1 MIRIKFFN
9 LINNSCFLSKFGVL
23 MGAFLAPILVIV
35 VLNVIIFIC
44 VVIVVIRHAR
54 DKAARTKRPISN
66 KSILRLMI
74 SMSGVLFLF
83 GITWVF
89 FVLTFSVAGLRET
102 FQLLFT
108 VFNSLQGFFV
118 FAFILFTEGFSYW
131 KTFLTC
137 ETCKSK
143 IVQSSL
149 EKKQC
154 NTDPLATAP
163 PTEDRRNDSEVSQI
177 NLTDKSHTNNVQ
189 MDSTK
194 ESFNSKKDSDF
205 QLSTGVATSSTKT
218 VNNRPSS
225 EHQNINIVY
234 QSNRYD
240 TTGSQEQQLKKNK
253 SNVNPIPLKVVV
265 RRYSTKMQKRHHVE
279 EVETNIESSDSDTD
293 ESAAAE

>member
-1 MIRIKFFN
+1 
-9 LINNSCFLSKFGVL
+9 
-23 MGAFLAPILVIV
+23 MGAFLAPILVII

-89 FVLTFSVAGLRET
+89 FVLTFSGSVAGFRET

-131 KTFLTC
+131 KTLLTC
-137 ETCKSK
+137 EKWKSK
-143 IVQSSL
+143 LIQSSL

-154 NTDPLATAP
+154 NTDPLVAAP
-163 PTEDRRNDSEVSQI
+163 PTEEKRNDSDISQI
-177 NLTDKSHTNNVQ
+177 NLTDKLHTNDVQ

-194 ESFNSKKDSDF
+194 ESLNSKKDSGF
-205 QLSTGVATSSTKT
+205 QLSTGAATSPTKSI
-218 VNNRPSS
+218 NNRPSS
-225 EHQNINIVY
+225 EHQNINIVC
-234 QSNRYD
+234 QSNGYN
-240 TTGSQEQQLKKNK
+240 TTGSQEQQL
-253 SNVNPIPLKVVV
+253 SLTLTL
-265 RRYSTKMQKRHHVE
+265 YH
-279 EVETNIESSDSDTD
+279 
-293 ESAAAE
+293 

>member
-1 MIRIKFFN
+1 
-9 LINNSCFLSKFGVL
+9 

-89 FVLTFSVAGLRET
+89 FVLTFSGSVAGLRET

-131 KTFLTC
+131 KTFLSC
-137 ETCKSK
+137 ETWKSK

-149 EKKQC
+149 EMKQC
-154 NTDPLATAP
+154 NTDPAAAR
-163 PTEDRRNDSEVSQI
+163 PTDERRNDSEVSQT
-177 NLTDKSHTNNVQ
+177 NLTDKSHTNDVQ
-189 MDSTK
+189 MDSAK
-194 ESFNSKKDSDF
+194 ESLNSKKDSGF
-205 QLSTGVATSSTKT
+205 QLSTGAATSLTKS

-225 EHQNINIVY
+225 EHQNINIMC
-234 QSNRYD
+234 QSNGYN
-240 TTGSQEQQLKKNK
+240 TTGSQEQQLKNNK

-293 ESAAAE
+293 ESAAPE

>member
-1 MIRIKFFN
+1 
-9 LINNSCFLSKFGVL
+9 

-44 VVIVVIRHAR
+44 VVIIVIRHAR

-131 KTFLTC
+131 KTFLIC

-163 PTEDRRNDSEVSQI
+163 PIEERRNDSEVSHI
-177 NLTDKSHTNNVQ
+177 NLTDKSHTNDVQ

-194 ESFNSKKDSDF
+194 ESLNSKKDSGF
-205 QLSTGVATSSTKT
+205 QLSTGVAASPTKSA
-218 VNNRPSS
+218 NNRPSS
-225 EHQNINIVY
+225 EHQNISIVC
-234 QSNRYD
+234 QSNGYNN

>member
-1 MIRIKFFN
+1 
-9 LINNSCFLSKFGVL
+9 

-35 VLNVIIFIC
+35 ILNVIIFIC
-44 VVIVVIRHAR
+44 VIIVVIRHAR

-108 VFNSLQGFFV
+108 IFNSLQGFFV

-131 KTFLTC
+131 KTFLSC
-137 ETCKSK
+137 ETWKSNL
-143 IVQSSL
+143 VQSSL

-154 NTDPLATAP
+154 NTEPAAAP
-163 PTEDRRNDSEVSQI
+163 PTEERRNDSEVSQI
-177 NLTDKSHTNNVQ
+177 NLTDKSHTNDFQ

-194 ESFNSKKDSDF
+194 ESLNSKKDSGL
-205 QLSTGVATSSTKT
+205 QLSTGVATSSTKS

-225 EHQNINIVY
+225 EHQNINIMC
-234 QSNRYD
+234 QNNGCNN

-293 ESAAAE
+293 ESAAADY

>member
-1 MIRIKFFN
+1 
-9 LINNSCFLSKFGVL
+9 

-44 VVIVVIRHAR
+44 IVIVVIRHAR

-66 KSILRLMI
+66 KSILRLII

-102 FQLLFT
+102 FQLPFT

-131 KTFLTC
+131 KTFLSC
-137 ETCKSK
+137 ETWKSK
-143 IVQSSL
+143 IIQSSL
-149 EKKQC
+149 EKQQC
-154 NTDPLATAP
+154 NTDPAAAP
-163 PTEDRRNDSEVSQI
+163 PTEERRNDSEVSQT
-177 NLTDKSHTNNVQ
+177 NVTDKSHTNDVQ

-194 ESFNSKKDSDF
+194 ESLNSKKDSGF
-205 QLSTGVATSSTKT
+205 QLSTGVATSPTKS

-225 EHQNINIVY
+225 EHQNINIIILC
-234 QSNRYD
+234 QSNGYN

-265 RRYSTKMQKRHHVE
+265 RRYSTKMLKRHHVE
-279 EVETNIESSDSDTD
+279 EVKTNIESSDSDTD
-293 ESAAAE
+293 ESAATEWDNQ